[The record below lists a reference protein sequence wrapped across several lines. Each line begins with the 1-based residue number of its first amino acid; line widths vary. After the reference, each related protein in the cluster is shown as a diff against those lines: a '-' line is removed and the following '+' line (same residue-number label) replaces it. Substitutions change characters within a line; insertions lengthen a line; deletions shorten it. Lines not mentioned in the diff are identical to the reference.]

1 MLNKRVLYNYLL
13 NMTSLFK
20 KRQPKHVSAAFC
32 SVSEVEQHL
41 ADSEFN
47 IGKIQ
52 EIQNKF
58 AGGEVGALFEVY
70 TNQIT
75 CM

>member
-1 MLNKRVLYNYLL
+1 MLLDGCVVYCSV
-13 NMTSLFK
+13 MTSLFK

-32 SVSEVEQHL
+32 AVSEVEQHL

-58 AGGEVGALFEVY
+58 AGGEVGS
-70 TNQIT
+70 II
-75 CM
+75 

>member
-1 MLNKRVLYNYLL
+1 
-13 NMTSLFK
+13 MTSLFK

-58 AGGEVGALFEVY
+58 AGGEVGGIIWSVHK
-70 TNQIT
+70 
-75 CM
+75 

>member
-1 MLNKRVLYNYLL
+1 MLFDGCVT
-13 NMTSLFK
+13 MTSLFK

-58 AGGEVGALFEVY
+58 AGGEVRR
-70 TNQIT
+70 II
-75 CM
+75 